1 MASYDDSYGGYHR
14 VMEIDPYRPARTEL
28 IGDNTGEASSK
39 DVGKPV
45 KLDGEGV
52 DLCASGDEIYGI
64 IESVNAGTH
73 GGHSVGGVLSASGNQ
88 AYATDEGE
96 NLAVGDLV
104 KAGTAAAYGTAVASS
119 GPNVLKVSGSE
130 DPALPGIHRWIV
142 VAVYSADRVLI
153 RKL

>member
-28 IGDNTGEASSK
+28 IGNNTGQASSK

-45 KLDGEGV
+45 KLSGEGV
-52 DLCASGDEIYGI
+52 VLCASGDEIYGV

-73 GGHSVGGVLSASGNQ
+73 SGYSVGGVLSASGNQ
-88 AYATDEGE
+88 AYATDEGQ

-104 KAGTAAAYGTAVASS
+104 VAGTATAFGTAVAAS
-119 GPNVLKVSGSE
+119 GPNVLKAAGTE
-130 DPALPGIHRWIV
+130 DGIHRWIV
-142 VAVYSADRVLI
+142 VAVYSDDRVLI
-153 RKL
+153 RKI